1 MAIGG
6 DGPWVIAVM
15 WSLTAISIVFVAL
28 RIYTRVV
35 VVKSFGVD
43 DHVYNLAFSSVTGL
57 PTLQYYLYDCR
68 GTLRSRSEPPR
79 HIGKRSRRPTARAHL

>member
-6 DGPWVIAVM
+6 DGPWVVAVM
-15 WSLTAISIVFVAL
+15 WSLTAIGIVFVAL

-43 DHVYNLAFSSVTGL
+43 DHVYNLAFVSNTHNLAVIPLTTFNDSSASSST
-57 PTLQYYLYDCR
+57 Q
-68 GTLRSRSEPPR
+68 SS
-79 HIGKRSRRPTARAHL
+79 